1 MTEQETISR
10 QMNSEDPHHPLPMGE
25 GFWTAGLNQNSAAAP
40 GGDGFQR
47 FTERAKPMRLPEF

>member
-1 MTEQETISR
+1 
-10 QMNSEDPHHPLPMGE
+10 MGA
-25 GFWTAGLNQNSAAAP
+25 GFWTVGLNQNSAAAP